1 MLWSIF
7 NNDFKKI
14 VTTLHLLER
23 KVDTGKIYKIK
34 KNISKKKNMKYY
46 ELRYYNTLNC
56 IKLTEK
62 LIFEIIRNKKIKL
75 KSQKIQGR
83 YYTAMPSSLK
93 DYCIKKFE
101 KLYGWFMKFKDALTY
116 LKKIPKILFQYFC
129 FTELLIK
136 T

>member
-1 MLWSIF
+1 
-7 NNDFKKI
+7 
-14 VTTLHLLER
+14 
-23 KVDTGKIYKIK
+23 
-34 KNISKKKNMKYY
+34 MKYY

-101 KLYGWFMKFKDALTY
+101 NYTVGL
-116 LKKIPKILFQYFC
+116 
-129 FTELLIK
+129 
-136 T
+136 